1 MIGGGN
7 QLSSHIP
14 RRNNG
19 EEDCEEGDEEGR
31 EEALSFDAPMTGV
44 ISPPFFL
51 YADAPGST
59 HMAKT
64 AVKEAAA
71 KTPLKKAAKK
81 GCKAC

>member
-44 ISPPFFL
+44 VSPPFFL
-51 YADAPGST
+51 YPFNPPEHHHGEEDREESRREE
-59 HMAKT
+59 
-64 AVKEAAA
+64 VRKEVLA
-71 KTPLKKAAKK
+71 
-81 GCKAC
+81 

>member
-1 MIGGGN
+1 LIGGGN

-51 YADAPGST
+51 YADDPERI

-64 AVKEAAA
+64 TVKKAAA
-71 KTPLKKAAKK
+71 MKPVKKAAKQGSK
-81 GCKAC
+81 TC

>member
-44 ISPPFFL
+44 IAPPFFFVL
-51 YADAPGST
+51 DQPGRT
-59 HMAKT
+59 DMAKKT
-64 AVKEAAA
+64 VKKAAA
-71 KTPLKKAAKK
+71 KTPAKKTARK
-81 GCKAC
+81 GCKTC

>member
-1 MIGGGN
+1 MSLVRSARACESFGGGN
-7 QLSSHIP
+7 QLSSYIP

-51 YADAPGST
+51 YAPSDTGPIA
-59 HMAKT
+59 
-64 AVKEAAA
+64 
-71 KTPLKKAAKK
+71 
-81 GCKAC
+81 

>member
-1 MIGGGN
+1 LSGGGN
-7 QLSSHIP
+7 QLSSYIP

-51 YADAPGST
+51 YAGLSRPPDRFPSRSR
-59 HMAKT
+59 
-64 AVKEAAA
+64 
-71 KTPLKKAAKK
+71 
-81 GCKAC
+81 